1 MWLWW
6 EPFGTNM
13 TPHVRP
19 RVVAIHQ
26 PTFFPWLGYFNKV
39 AYADTFIVLDS
50 VPISKTGGTWL
61 NRVRLLL
68 NGRVSWVT
76 MPIVRAYH
84 GAQLIRHVQM
94 DGVAWRG
101 KLLRTLQ
108 GAYGRAP
115 HFEMVFPLVAALI
128 KNQTDSLA
136 EFNLSAIRALSV
148 SIGLDPAKLI
158 VGSTLGVSGK
168 GSELLVELVKSV
180 GGTAYLCGDG
190 AAGYQEDE
198 KFHDARIDVVYQ
210 RFQHPVYQQR
220 GASEFKE
227 GLSIV
232 DTLMNC
238 GFDATRDLVLG
249 SKPSMNGEYLG
260 EATSVQRLSP
270 ERA

>member
-6 EPFGTNM
+6 ESFGMNM
-13 TPHVRP
+13 ATHVRR

-39 AYADTFIVLDS
+39 AYADSFIVLDS

-76 MPIVRAYH
+76 MPIVRANH

-108 GAYGRAP
+108 SAYGRAP

-128 KNQTDSLA
+128 NNQTDSLA
-136 EFNLSAIRALSV
+136 EFNLSAIRALTV
-148 SIGLDPAKLI
+148 SIGLDPAKFV
-158 VGSTLGVSGK
+158 VGSGLGVGGK
-168 GSELLVELVKSV
+168 GNELLVDMVRAV
-180 GGTAYLCGDG
+180 GGTVYLCGDG
-190 AAGYQEDE
+190 AAGYQEDQT
-198 KFHDARIDVVYQ
+198 FLGAGIDLVYQ
-210 RFQHPVYQQR
+210 RFRHPVYRQR
-220 GASEFKE
+220 GVPEFKE
-227 GLSIV
+227 GLSII

-238 GFDATRDLVLG
+238 GFEATRDLVL
-249 SKPSMNGEYLG
+249 SSRPSIVAPCFGEG
-260 EATSVQRLSP
+260 DSVGRLP
-270 ERA
+270 PGRA

>member
-1 MWLWW
+1 MN
-6 EPFGTNM
+6 T
-13 TPHVRP
+13 TPNARP

-39 AYADTFIVLDS
+39 AYADRFIVLDS

-76 MPIVRAYH
+76 MPIVRTYH
-84 GAQLIRHVQM
+84 GTQSVRHVQI

-108 GAYGRAP
+108 SAYGRAP
-115 HFEMVFPLVAALI
+115 HFELVFPLLAALI

-136 EFNLSAIRALSV
+136 EFNLSSIRALSV

-180 GGTAYLCGDG
+180 GGTTYLCGDG
-190 AAGYQEDE
+190 ATGYQEDE
-198 KFHDARIDVVYQ
+198 KFRDARIDLVYQ
-210 RFQHPVYQQR
+210 RFRHPVYQQR
-220 GASEFKE
+220 GVSEFKE

-238 GFDATRDLVLG
+238 GFKATRDLVLG
-249 SKPSMNGEYLG
+249 SKPLMIGEHLG
-260 EATSVQRLSP
+260 EVTPVQHLST
-270 ERA
+270 ESA